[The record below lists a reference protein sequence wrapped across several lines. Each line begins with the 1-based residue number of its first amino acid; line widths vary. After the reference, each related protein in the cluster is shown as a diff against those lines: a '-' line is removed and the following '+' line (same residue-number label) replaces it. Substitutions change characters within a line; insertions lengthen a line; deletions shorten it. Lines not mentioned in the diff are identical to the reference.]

1 MTKANRSVAAPADR
15 TLTTTRVFDAPR
27 ELVFKA
33 WTDPKQLARW
43 FPPDGMTAECELDV
57 RPGGSL
63 RIDMK
68 GADPALGPDFYGKVF
83 PGKGVYQ
90 EVVANELLAFT
101 FETSGEAGAAPMK
114 MLMTVIFEDEARKTK
129 VTIHH
134 SGNSVADYD
143 ALVKSGAREGLR
155 QSLDKLTAL
164 LEGRGPDTTVS
175 VSGRTLSL
183 TRVFDAPRE
192 LVWQAY
198 TDPAHIVKWQ
208 FAKDW
213 ESPFAETDVRPGGK
227 FRIGMRP
234 ADHSEEGFVFE
245 GTYREVVKPE
255 RIVQVIGDG
264 RITTAT
270 FENVD
275 GKKTKLSLTVEMA
288 MDEARE
294 RTGWGQ
300 IMENF
305 NKHVASLSGGKQ

>member
-1 MTKANRSVAAPADR
+1 MTKATSNTVTPPADR
-15 TLTTTRVFDAPR
+15 TLVVTRVFDAPR
-27 ELVFKA
+27 EMVFKA
-33 WTDPKQLARW
+33 WIDPKQLGRW
-43 FPPDGMTAECELDV
+43 FPPEHFSAPVCELDV

-63 RIDMK
+63 RIHMK
-68 GADPALGPDFYGKVF
+68 GDDDAGDFAGAVF
-83 PGKGVYQ
+83 PAKGVYR
-90 EVVANELLAFT
+90 EIVPNERLAFT
-101 FETSGEAGAAPMK
+101 FKGEEDGPPPMV
-114 MLMTVIFEDEARKTK
+114 LTTVVFEDEGRKTK
-129 VTIHH
+129 LTIYQTTET
-134 SGNSVADYD
+134 VADFEE
-143 ALVKSGAREGLR
+143 LKKSGATEGMR
-155 QSLDKLTAL
+155 QSLNKLAAL
-164 LEGRGPDTTVS
+164 LAGQGPDTTVS

-183 TRVFDAPRE
+183 SRVFDAPRE

-213 ESPFAETDVRPGGK
+213 ESPFAETEVRPGGK

-275 GKKTKLSLTVEMA
+275 GRRTKLTVTVEMA
-288 MDEARE
+288 RDEAQE
-294 RTGWGQ
+294 RAGWSQ
-300 IMENF
+300 IMDNLV
-305 NKHVASLSGGKQ
+305 KHVASLSGRK

>member
-1 MTKANRSVAAPADR
+1 MTKATSNTVTPPADR
-15 TLTTTRVFDAPR
+15 TLVVTRVFDAPR
-27 ELVFKA
+27 EMVFKA
-33 WTDPKQLARW
+33 WTDPKQLGRW
-43 FPPDGMTAECELDV
+43 FPPEHFSAPVCELDV

-63 RIDMK
+63 RIHMK
-68 GADPALGPDFYGKVF
+68 GDDDAGDFAGAVF
-83 PGKGVYQ
+83 PAKGVYR
-90 EVVANELLAFT
+90 EIVPNERLAFT
-101 FETSGEAGAAPMK
+101 FKGEEDGPPPMV
-114 MLMTVIFEDEARKTK
+114 LTTVVFEDEGRKTK
-129 VTIHH
+129 LTIYQTTET
-134 SGNSVADYD
+134 VADFEE
-143 ALVKSGAREGLR
+143 LKKSGATEGMR
-155 QSLDKLTAL
+155 QSLNKLAAL
-164 LEGRGPDTTVS
+164 LAGQGPDTTVS

-183 TRVFDAPRE
+183 SRVFDAPRE

-213 ESPFAETDVRPGGK
+213 ESPFAETEVRPGGK

-275 GKKTKLSLTVEMA
+275 GRRTKLTVTVEMA
-288 MDEARE
+288 RDEAQE
-294 RTGWGQ
+294 RAGWSQ
-300 IMENF
+300 IMDNLV
-305 NKHVASLSGGKQ
+305 KHVASLSGRK